1 MTALCLRRT
10 AYRVNKNSW
19 RTPRPEGAMRHS
31 MTIVA
36 TNIDPDEIVKQVT
49 DRIAESYPEVDRA
62 RISSLAT
69 EELDKISDAK
79 VTDYFT
85 VLTERAVR
93 SRLAP

>member
-1 MTALCLRRT
+1 
-10 AYRVNKNSW
+10 
-19 RTPRPEGAMRHS
+19 MRHN
-31 MTIVA
+31 MTVVA

-49 DRIAESYPEVDRA
+49 DRIAESYPDVTRA
-62 RISSLAT
+62 RISTLAT
-69 EELDKISDAK
+69 EELEKISSSK